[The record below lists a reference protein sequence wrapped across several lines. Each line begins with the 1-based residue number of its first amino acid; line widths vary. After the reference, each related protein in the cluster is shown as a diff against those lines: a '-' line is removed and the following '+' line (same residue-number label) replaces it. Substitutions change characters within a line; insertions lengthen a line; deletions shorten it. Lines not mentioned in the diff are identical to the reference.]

1 MTRLANGSRWRSLA
15 LMLLTACNGGGQ
27 SGDDDPGPGPGPD
40 ARVQEPLINGM
51 PASQFYG
58 QFAHAT
64 TMTAVSGAAAFPQ
77 TGDRNAFLTHFFL
90 MPNGEHELF
99 YAEGDGDVGL
109 DGWSL
114 SVDTTTMKR
123 KSGTWKVEGS
133 KLVLGTWMSCDGM
146 ELNGAPALRCTLTSA
161 IVTAAAQGRSGIWE
175 KAFGMKSPD
184 DSEWTDYQ
192 P

>member
-1 MTRLANGSRWRSLA
+1 LVA
-15 LMLLTACNGGGQ
+15 LTACGGQ
-27 SGDDDPGPGPGPD
+27 SLDGPD
-40 ARVQEPLINGM
+40 PDASAQEPLINGM
-51 PASQFYG
+51 PASQYYA

-64 TMTAVSGAAAFPQ
+64 TRTAVSGAAAFPL
-77 TGDRNAFLTHFFL
+77 TDDRNAFLTHFFL
-90 MPNGEHELF
+90 MPNGELELF

-114 SVDTTTMKR
+114 NVDTTTMKR

-133 KLVLGTWMSCDGM
+133 KLVLGAWMSCDGTL
-146 ELNGAPALRCTLTSA
+146 LNDKPALRCTLTQT
-161 IVTAAAQGRSGIWE
+161 IVTSAAQGRSGMWE